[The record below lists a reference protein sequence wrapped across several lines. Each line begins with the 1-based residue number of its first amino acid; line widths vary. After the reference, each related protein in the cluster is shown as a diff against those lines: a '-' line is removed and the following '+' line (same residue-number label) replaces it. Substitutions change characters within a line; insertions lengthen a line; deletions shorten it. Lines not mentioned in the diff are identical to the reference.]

1 MAFLQIFVSQQLL
14 FLFSKHLDTM
24 SNVTDCDYGQTNLCA
39 KAKAK
44 AEARKVGD
52 PWTDGV
58 EHGPLVDKSQFD
70 KVLEMVKSGQDQGA
84 NLQCGGTRAMD
95 KGYFVKPTVFSGKL

>member
-1 MAFLQIFVSQQLL
+1 
-14 FLFSKHLDTM
+14 M

-95 KGYFVKPTVFSGKL
+95 KGYFVKPTVFSGKLFACFFTVGQKI